1 MKKQH
6 RDDIARMVDQ
16 LEGILGELTE
26 IKADIED
33 GIPVAA
39 ETMEARRG
47 AWRETISVFE
57 AALESLGDA
66 IDLLEPLGGAEL
78 SGGDGDD

>member
-1 MKKQH
+1 MKKQQ
-6 RDDIARMVDQ
+6 RDDITRMVDQ

-33 GIPVAA
+33 EIPVAA

-47 AWRETISVFE
+47 AWRETI
-57 AALESLGDA
+57 
-66 IDLLEPLGGAEL
+66 EL